1 MVYCKKFCGD
11 SVLNWK
17 VIHALFEGFLG
28 KSLLILALA
37 TPMSFLAK
45 ANVNVTLFVISL
57 IGAIFVVIGYIW
69 SAVSTPALIKDYV
82 NGYTYSEKLVSND
95 SHLDIISEFKILED
109 NASELKEQY
118 DGYYCQHKKFSDI
131 DSFVE
136 EVGKNGALRSLAILK
151 YDYINKVKENQRYGL
166 TVLFFT
172 GAVLVYFPLFYR
184 IFVLLGGS

>member
-1 MVYCKKFCGD
+1 M
-11 SVLNWK
+11 NWK

-172 GAVLVYFPLFYR
+172 GAALVYFPLFYR

>member
-1 MVYCKKFCGD
+1 MVYRKRFCGD